1 MVHRVPDAHGE
12 RRRAQ
17 SARLPRC
24 RIEELETRV
33 LLSGYNTQQ
42 PGHFMTF
49 ELPFDSAEI
58 SPIARPLIFVQRQL
72 NLTSSSGTD
81 AVTSVSSSQW
91 PSLADASMSAPND
104 PPLVVLVHHPLL
116 ADAEATSS
124 GAAGD
129 PSTSFDDGHSVPL
142 IAVSSNDSSA
152 SGASDYSSSVN
163 DAALETTA
171 GSATTAPAVF
181 LVPSNSGSGWI
192 ALQSI
197 AVGPVD
203 APSGHFDGPQLPV
216 QFNGSFAQLRGTL
229 DASQPA
235 MSYEIPIGP
244 STQSLGVSVRPASDM
259 PPGEVPVIDGMSLVD
274 STGNTLEQVSPADD
288 SGGSQSAAVLV
299 QLHDPPAGDRIVVDI
314 GAVEPTSSSPSPT
327 SSTSSGLGSGVVTT
341 PPLSQS
347 ASWSVPFVL
356 DVQRQQ
362 QSSVSTADALSVVP
376 GTDTIG
382 TLIVASA
389 QPPVLFA
396 SSSAPSAPA
405 EQDGSTSLYVQP
417 TNTAAAQASA
427 SETESTDSFNLRV
440 PTGPLASRSGG
451 ALGPTWPSSMPRQRS
466 PSIASSER

>member
-1 MVHRVPDAHGE
+1 MRQCPHRTIHLSWFSCTIHCWPPQ
-12 RRRAQ
+12 RRQA
-17 SARLPRC
+17 P
-24 RIEELETRV
+24 ELQAI
-33 LLSGYNTQQ
+33 L
-42 PGHFMTF
+42 
-49 ELPFDSAEI
+49 
-58 SPIARPLIFVQRQL
+58 
-72 NLTSSSGTD
+72 
-81 AVTSVSSSQW
+81 
-91 PSLADASMSAPND
+91 
-104 PPLVVLVHHPLL
+104 
-116 ADAEATSS
+116 
-124 GAAGD
+124 
-129 PSTSFDDGHSVPL
+129 STSFDDGHSVPL

-203 APSGHFDGPQLPV
+203 VPSGHFDGPQLPV

-288 SGGSQSAAVLV
+288 SGGSPSAAVLV

-314 GAVEPTSSSPSPT
+314 GAVEPTSSSPTST

-396 SSSAPSAPA
+396 SSSSPSAPA

-451 ALGPTWPSSMPRQRS
+451 ALGPTLALVDAEATQPVNRLERALTQDLMGADDGELTAAKGNGAGDQEILRRSGHLAGFYRHRGDRRTGHLDTGSRRVSAQGDFPRTRS
-466 PSIASSER
+466 TGPVYRAMGDVAGGAES